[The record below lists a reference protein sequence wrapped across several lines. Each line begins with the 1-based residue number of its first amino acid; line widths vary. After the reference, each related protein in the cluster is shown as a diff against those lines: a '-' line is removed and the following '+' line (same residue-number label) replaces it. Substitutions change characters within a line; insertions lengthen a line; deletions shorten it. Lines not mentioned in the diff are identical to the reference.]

1 MNLAQ
6 LFQSQ
11 NFALLMQA
19 LDQAGALTAGRT
31 VPARL
36 LSLEPDGTATAAIGD
51 TKIALVLAGPE
62 AKQAALQPGATL
74 MLKLEAPEKPGGDL
88 RATLVDIRPPAAG
101 AAPARAADPAAGV
114 ADRTA
119 RTGTVQPAP
128 GQLSPG
134 QLSPSQASAGATPP
148 DQTTLNRPAMALAAS
163 PAGTVP
169 SVATPPAEPAKS
181 ASAARQPV
189 ASAAAQGAS
198 AATPSPSRAPGQPP
212 ADAAAAPSPR
222 LLAGPLLGTAL
233 QRQDSLAPL
242 FANLRGL
249 AEGSLTLTMP
259 RPVLAAAERVLAHA
273 LPAEGPAPSG
283 PALQAALRRSGLFSE
298 AAPAAGRPAGPA
310 GDLKAALQS
319 LRATLEPLV
328 SAFSPRLPAGVP
340 APAHAA
346 TASAEPAAPPP
357 PPRRDGPLAPQPMAE
372 RTIPPGESPLTIA
385 ATLLGQTDAALDRI
399 TLSQFASL
407 PLDGQR
413 PETGP
418 AGQQRWLAEIPLA
431 FQTGTAILPLQI
443 EREQPRRGVA
453 EVAAPVWRVRFALD
467 VEPMGPLQG
476 VVTLQGR
483 SVGVTLWAER
493 EETSTM
499 LRGAAPGL
507 EAALLHADF
516 GAGSVDVHT
525 GRPQTAQPL
534 AGQFLDRLS

>member
-74 MLKLEAPEKPGGDL
+74 MLKLEAPERPGGDL

-101 AAPARAADPAAGV
+101 AAPARAADPAAG
-114 ADRTA
+114 APARSPAAASTA
-119 RTGTVQPAP
+119 AATAGTPPQGLPSQAQTQLAQPAPGRGAPVTEPPPQATAGAAATLPARATPGSAAGAPAATVPGLAPAAPPRAP
-128 GQLSPG
+128 GQLS
-134 QLSPSQASAGATPP
+134 
-148 DQTTLNRPAMALAAS
+148 
-163 PAGTVP
+163 
-169 SVATPPAEPAKS
+169 AEPA
-181 ASAARQPV
+181 V
-189 ASAAAQGAS
+189 
-198 AATPSPSRAPGQPP
+198 
-212 ADAAAAPSPR
+212 PSPR
-222 LLAGPLLGTAL
+222 ILAGPLLSTAL

-249 AEGSLTLTMP
+249 AEGSLALTMP

-298 AAPAAGRPAGPA
+298 AAPAAGRQAGPA

-328 SAFSPRLPAGVP
+328 SAFSPRLPTGVP

-443 EREQPRRGVA
+443 EREPPRRGVA

>member
-101 AAPARAADPAAGV
+101 AAPAQAADPGAGV
-114 ADRTA
+114 GDRTA
-119 RTGTVQPAP
+119 RTGAVEPAP
-128 GQLSPG
+128 GQLSPS
-134 QLSPSQASAGATPP
+134 QPSPSQASAGATPP
-148 DQTTLNRPAMALAAS
+148 GQATSNRPAIALATS
-163 PAGTVP
+163 PTGTAP
-169 SVATPPAEPAKS
+169 SVATPPAEPAKP

-189 ASAAAQGAS
+189 ASAAAAAQGAS

-212 ADAAAAPSPR
+212 AEAATAPSPR
-222 LLAGPLLGTAL
+222 LLAGPLLGAAL

-249 AEGSLTLTMP
+249 AEGSLALAMP
-259 RPVLAAAERVLAHA
+259 RPVLAAVERVLAQS
-273 LPAEGPAPSG
+273 LPAVGPAPTG

-319 LRATLEPLV
+319 LRATLEPV
-328 SAFSPRLPAGVP
+328 MAAFSPKPPAGAP
-340 APAHAA
+340 APSQAA
-346 TASAEPAAPPP
+346 TTATQSPP
-357 PPRRDGPLAPQPMAE
+357 PPRRDGPLAPQPIAE
-372 RTIPPGESPLTIA
+372 RTIAPGESPFAIA
-385 ATLLGQTDAALDRI
+385 ATLLDQTDAALDRI

-413 PETGP
+413 PETG
-418 AGQQRWLAEIPLA
+418 QQRWLAEIPLA

-443 EREQPRRGVA
+443 EREPPRRGVA
-453 EVAAPVWRVRFALD
+453 EIAAPVWRVRFALD

-476 VVTLQGR
+476 IVTLQGR

>member
-101 AAPARAADPAAGV
+101 AAPAQAADPAAGV

-128 GQLSPG
+128 GQP
-134 QLSPSQASAGATPP
+134 SPSQASAGATPP
-148 DQTTLNRPAMALAAS
+148 GQAPSNRPAMALSTS
-163 PAGTVP
+163 PAGTAP
-169 SVATPPAEPAKS
+169 SVATPPAEPTKS

-212 ADAAAAPSPR
+212 AEAAAAPSPR
-222 LLAGPLLGTAL
+222 LLAGPLLGAAL

-298 AAPAAGRPAGPA
+298 AAAGRPAGPA
-310 GDLKAALQS
+310 GPAGDLKVALQS

-328 SAFSPRLPAGVP
+328 SAFSPRVPAGAP

-346 TASAEPAAPPP
+346 TASAESAAPPP

-413 PETGP
+413 PETGQ
-418 AGQQRWLAEIPLA
+418 ASQQRWLAEIPLA

-443 EREQPRRGVA
+443 EREPPRRGVA
-453 EVAAPVWRVRFALD
+453 EVTAPVWRVRFALD

-493 EETSTM
+493 EDTCAM

-525 GRPQTAQPL
+525 GRPQTARPL